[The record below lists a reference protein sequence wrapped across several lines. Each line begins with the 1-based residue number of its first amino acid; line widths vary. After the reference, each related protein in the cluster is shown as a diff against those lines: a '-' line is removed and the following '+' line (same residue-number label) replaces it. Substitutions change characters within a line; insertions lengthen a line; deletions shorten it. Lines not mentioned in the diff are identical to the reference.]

1 VFVFSCIFMHVPYYY
16 MKKPKHVTRF
26 GQQILLS
33 ENIVVFD
40 SLFVCSFGYKKT
52 SYRGVALAI

>member
-1 VFVFSCIFMHVPYYY
+1 

-40 SLFVCSFGYKKT
+40 SLFVCSFGYKKNFI
-52 SYRGVALAI
+52 SWGCFCHIKA